1 MREAVRRIK
10 GLCKFQVNPPADS
23 LTLVLI
29 SLNSRVYFPIHL
41 LKCLS
46 MNLSPPLDI
55 SSVTSL
61 TKL

>member
-10 GLCKFQVNPPADS
+10 GLCKFEVDPPTDP
-23 LTLVLI
+23 LILVLI
-29 SLNSRVYFPIHL
+29 SPNSRVYFPFQL

-46 MNLSPPLDI
+46 MNLSPPLHI
-55 SSVTSL
+55 SGVTGG